1 MPDNCFVES
10 FNRRLRDECL
20 NEHLLRSY
28 RLARE
33 IIEDWRIDNNLHQPR
48 TSLDG
53 LTSNEFAT
61 RSAVSATPGKSP
73 SRAVQNRVPRQYVNR
88 ANL

>member
-33 IIEDWRIDNNLHQPR
+33 IIEDWRIDNTLPQPR

-53 LTSNEFAT
+53 LTPNEFAT
-61 RSAVSATPGKSP
+61 RSAMDH
-73 SRAVQNRVPRQYVNR
+73 NVNK
-88 ANL
+88 ACL

>member
-1 MPDNCFVES
+1 MQDNCFVES

-53 LTSNEFAT
+53 LTPWEYHQ
-61 RSAVSATPGKSP
+61 RSVEHQTP
-73 SRAVQNRVPRQYVNR
+73 NR
-88 ANL
+88 AN